1 MSQDAHATE
10 KHEFR
15 AELKQLLNIITHSLY
30 SNPEI
35 FLRELISNASDA
47 INRLKFDALSHEH
60 LLEDDKV
67 WKIKLTADPTA
78 GTLTIS
84 DNGIGLTR
92 DSAVENLG
100 TIAHSGTRAFLTG
113 LAQNQTRPEMI
124 GQFGVGFYSAF
135 MVADRVTV
143 RSRAAGV
150 PPTEAVLWESDGL
163 GEYTVETIE
172 KPRRGTD
179 VILHLKSEF
188 RSFLD
193 PNRLHTIVKKF
204 SDFLEHPVVMDVEQE
219 DATTKQK
226 TVVEDVLNAQKA
238 LWLRGRNEVTAEE
251 YAEFYKQLSGDWEKP
266 AGVLHYT
273 AEGAN
278 EFRVLLF
285 VPAQQSMAMR
295 FGEQKFGPR
304 LYIQRVLILDHCP
317 ELLPEYLRFVVGVVD
332 CSDLPLN
339 LSREILQASPIL
351 EKIRRELTR
360 SLLRRLEEFRSSEYD
375 AYVKF
380 FAEFGTIL
388 KEGIARDAANREK
401 IADLLLFES
410 AATPTGQFT
419 TLEAYTGAMSVNQK
433 EIYYLTGE
441 TRGQV
446 EHSPYLETVRA
457 EGRDVLF
464 LTEPID
470 EWVVSSLPKYR
481 GHDLVALDRGATA
494 APPVEDAS
502 FAPLLAY
509 LKTVLTE
516 AADVRLSSRL
526 KESACCL
533 VSAAGMSAH
542 MERLMQR
549 MGKLG
554 DDSPVPRILELNPT
568 HPTVVALRDLHAKTA
583 SDPRCELFARVLY
596 DQAVLAEGSRLKDP
610 AAFAR
615 RVNELMVRSAGT
627 TA

>member
-1 MSQDAHATE
+1 MSQATE
-10 KHEFR
+10 KHAFR
-15 AELKQLLNIITHSLY
+15 AELKQLLHLITHALY

-60 LLEDDKV
+60 LLEDDKA
-67 WKIKLTADPTA
+67 WKIKLAADPAA

-92 DSAVENLG
+92 DAAVENLG
-100 TIAHSGTRAFLTG
+100 TIAHSGTKAFLTG
-113 LAQNQTRPEMI
+113 LAQNQARPDMI

-135 MVADRVTV
+135 MVANKVTV

-150 PPTEAVLWESDGL
+150 PPTEAVEWTSDGL
-163 GEYTVETIE
+163 GEYTVETIT

-179 VILHLKSEF
+179 VVLHLKSEH
-188 RSFLD
+188 RQFLD
-193 PNRLHTIVKKF
+193 PNRLHAVVKKF

-219 DATTKQK
+219 DPATKQK
-226 TVVEDVLNAQKA
+226 VVVEDVLNSRKA
-238 LWLRGRNEVTAEE
+238 LWLRSPSEVTPDE

-285 VPAQQSMAMR
+285 LPAQQPMAMR
-295 FGEQKFGPR
+295 FGGEQKFGPR
-304 LYIQRVLILDHCP
+304 LYIQRVQIMDHCP

-339 LSREILQASPIL
+339 ISREILQASPVL
-351 EKIRRELTR
+351 ERIRRELTR
-360 SLLRRLEEFRSSEYD
+360 SLLRRLEDFKDREYD

-380 FAEFGTIL
+380 FAEFGAIL
-388 KEGIARDAANREK
+388 KEGVARDVSNREK

-410 AATPTGQFT
+410 AATPAGQFT
-419 TLEAYTGAMSVNQK
+419 TLEAYTGALSVNQK
-433 EIYYLTGE
+433 EILYLTGE
-441 TRGQV
+441 TRGQL
-446 EHSPYLETVRA
+446 EHSPYLEAARA
-457 EGRDVLF
+457 DGRDVLF
-464 LTEPID
+464 LTDPID
-470 EWVVSSLPKYR
+470 EWVASSLPAYR
-481 GHDLVALDRGATA
+481 GHKLVALDSGTPAA
-494 APPVEDAS
+494 APQDAA

-516 AADVRLSSRL
+516 LADVRLSGRL

-533 VSAAGMSAH
+533 VSEAGGPSAH
-542 MERLMQR
+542 MERLMRR
-549 MGKLG
+549 MGQAEVA
-554 DDSPVPRILELNPT
+554 VPRILELNAA
-568 HPTVVALRDLHAKTA
+568 HPAVVALRDLHAKSA
-583 SDPRCELFARVLY
+583 ADPRCELFARVLY

-610 AAFAR
+610 AAFSR
-615 RVNELMVRSAGT
+615 RVNDLLVRTAGT
-627 TA
+627 A